1 MTETRSIKVEALTRV
16 EGEGGLHVRLNGNI
30 VENVEL
36 SIYEPPRFFEGFLR
50 GRPLE
55 EVPDITARICGIC
68 PVAYQMSAVHALE
81 QALGI
86 SISPEIR
93 RLRRLLYCGE
103 WIESHGLHMH
113 LLQAP
118 DFFNA
123 ASGIELALRFP
134 NEVNRGLKL
143 KKQGNDLLEVLGG
156 RAIHP
161 VNVAV
166 GGFYR
171 APKKDEL
178 QKLIPA
184 FEWGLQ
190 AAIDATRWVAGFD
203 FPDFERQYEMISVS
217 HPEEYPM
224 NEGRIVSTSGLSID
238 VSEYEQT
245 FAEHHVAH
253 STALHSLK
261 TSGET
266 SYHVG
271 PLARINLNRELLCE
285 PAQRVADEVG
295 FATPCFNPFK
305 AIIARGLEIIHA
317 FHEALSILR
326 DYKTFKPSRIVYS
339 QRAGEGCAATEAPRG
354 LIYHRYQVDD
364 EGKVVLAKIVPP
376 TSQNQRQIEL
386 DLIDW
391 LPRVLSPDDQH
402 TADECERLIR
412 SYDPCISCST
422 HFLKLTIDRATTNAG
437 EFQRGQP

>member
-1 MTETRSIKVEALTRV
+1 MSNTRSIKVEALTRV
-16 EGEGGLHVRLNGNI
+16 EGEGGLHVRLNGDL
-30 VENVEL
+30 VEDVQL

-81 QALGI
+81 QALDVTI
-86 SISPEIR
+86 TPEIR

-103 WIESHGLHMH
+103 WIESHGLHIH

-118 DFFNA
+118 DFFGV
-123 ASGIELALRFP
+123 ASGIELAAQFP
-134 NEVNRGLKL
+134 KEVNRGLRL
-143 KKQGNDLLEVLGG
+143 KKHGNELLEALGG

-161 VNVAV
+161 INVAV

-178 QKLIPA
+178 QRLIPS
-184 FEWGLQ
+184 FEWGLD
-190 AAIDATRWVAGFD
+190 AAVETTRWVAGFE
-203 FPDFERQYEMISVS
+203 FPDFTRPYEMIALS
-217 HPEEYPM
+217 HPDEYPM
-224 NEGRIVSTSGLSID
+224 NEGRIASTSGTSIA
-238 VSEYEQT
+238 VSEYEST

-253 STALHSLK
+253 STALHSLR
-261 TSGET
+261 TESQA

-271 PLARINLNRELLCE
+271 PLARVNLNRDRLSET
-285 PAQRVADEVG
+285 ARRIADEVG
-295 FATPCFNPFK
+295 FESPCRNPFQ
-305 AIIARGLEIIHA
+305 AIIARGLELIHA
-317 FHEALSILR
+317 FEEGLCILR
-326 DYKTFKPSRIVYS
+326 DYRPFRPARIEYEY
-339 QRAGEGCAATEAPRG
+339 RNGEGCAATEAPRG

-364 EGKVVLAKIVPP
+364 AGKVVLAKIVPP

-391 LPRVLSPDDQH
+391 LPRVISTDDQR

-422 HFLKLTIDRATTNAG
+422 HFLKLSIDRSSPVV
-437 EFQRGQP
+437 RDPS

>member
-1 MTETRSIKVEALTRV
+1 MSETRSIKIEALTRV
-16 EGEGGLHVRLNGNI
+16 EGEGGLHVRLNGNTI
-30 VENVEL
+30 EDVRL

-81 QALGI
+81 QALGVVI
-86 SISPEIR
+86 TPEIR

-118 DFFNA
+118 DFFGA
-123 ASGIELALRFP
+123 ASGIELAARFP
-134 NEVNRGLKL
+134 EQIKRGLKL
-143 KKQGNDLLEVLGG
+143 KKHGNELLEVLGG

-171 APKKDEL
+171 SPKKEEL
-178 QKLIPA
+178 QRLIPD

-190 AAIDATRWVAGFD
+190 AAIEATRWVAGFD
-203 FPDFERQYEMISVS
+203 FPDFERTYEMVSLS
-217 HPEEYPM
+217 HPDEYPM
-224 NEGRIVSTSGLSID
+224 NEGRIVSTSGLSVD
-238 VSEYEQT
+238 VSEYET
-245 FAEHHVAH
+245 VFAEHHVPH

-261 TSGET
+261 TADQSA
-266 SYHVG
+266 YHVG
-271 PLARINLNRELLCE
+271 PLARVNLNADRLCD
-285 PAQRVADEVG
+285 VARRTAEEIG
-295 FATPCFNPFK
+295 FVLPCNNPFR

-317 FHEALSILR
+317 FDEALTILTEYR
-326 DYKTFKPSRIVYS
+326 QIKQPRIS
-339 QRAGEGCAATEAPRG
+339 FEHHSGEGCAATEAPRG

-364 EGKVVLAKIVPP
+364 EGKVTLAKIVPP

-391 LPRVLSPDDQH
+391 LPTILSDNDQQ
-402 TADECERLIR
+402 TADDCERLIR

-422 HFLKLTIDRATTNAG
+422 HFLKLTLERTSDAG
-437 EFQRGQP
+437 DGFR

>member
-1 MTETRSIKVEALTRV
+1 MSETRSIKIEALTRV
-16 EGEGGLHVRLNGNI
+16 EGEGGLHVRLNGNTI
-30 VENVEL
+30 EDVRL

-81 QALGI
+81 QALGVVI
-86 SISPEIR
+86 TPEIR

-118 DFFNA
+118 DFFGA
-123 ASGIELALRFP
+123 ASGIELAARFP
-134 NEVNRGLKL
+134 EQIKRGLKL
-143 KKQGNDLLEVLGG
+143 KKHGNELLEVLGG

-171 APKKDEL
+171 SPKKEEL
-178 QKLIPA
+178 QRLIPD

-190 AAIDATRWVAGFD
+190 AAIEATRWVASFD
-203 FPDFERQYEMISVS
+203 FPDFKRPYEMVSLS
-217 HPEEYPM
+217 HPDEYPM

-238 VSEYEQT
+238 VSEYET
-245 FAEHHVAH
+245 VFAEHHVSH

-261 TSGET
+261 TADQSA
-266 SYHVG
+266 YHVG
-271 PLARINLNRELLCE
+271 PLARVNLNADRLCK
-285 PAQRVADEVG
+285 AARRIADEIG
-295 FATPCFNPFK
+295 FELPCTNPFR

-317 FHEALSILR
+317 FDEALTILTEYR
-326 DYKTFKPSRIVYS
+326 QIKPPRISFERHSGV
-339 QRAGEGCAATEAPRG
+339 GCAATEAPRG

-364 EGKVVLAKIVPP
+364 EGKVTLAKIVPP

-391 LPRVLSPDDQH
+391 LPTILSDNDQQ
-402 TADECERLIR
+402 TADDCERLIR

-422 HFLKLTIDRATTNAG
+422 HFLKLTLERTSKAG
-437 EFQRGQP
+437 DGFR

>member
-1 MTETRSIKVEALTRV
+1 MSENRTIRVEALTRV
-16 EGEGGLHVRLNGNI
+16 EGEGGLHVRLNGNV
-30 VENVEL
+30 VEDL
-36 SIYEPPRFFEGFLR
+36 QLTIYEPPRFFEGFLR

-55 EVPDITARICGIC
+55 DVPDITARICGIC

-81 QALGI
+81 QALGVT
-86 SISPEIR
+86 ISPEIR

-123 ASGIELALRFP
+123 ASGIELAATFP
-134 NEVNRGLKL
+134 HEVTRGLKL
-143 KKQGNDLLEVLGG
+143 KKLGNDLLEVLGG

-161 VNVAV
+161 INVAV

-171 APKKDEL
+171 APKKEEL
-178 QKLIPA
+178 QKLIPS

-190 AAIDATRWVAGFD
+190 AAIEATRWVAGFE
-203 FPDFERQYEMISVS
+203 FPDFERPYEMISVS
-217 HPEEYPM
+217 HPDEYPM
-224 NEGRIVSTSGLSID
+224 NEGRIVSSSGLTID
-238 VSEYEQT
+238 VAQYEQT

-261 TSGET
+261 VTDRS

-271 PLARINLNRELLCE
+271 PLARINLNRERLCE
-285 PAQRVADEVG
+285 TALRVADEIG
-295 FATPCFNPFK
+295 FHRPCLNPFK
-305 AIIARGLEIIHA
+305 AIIARGLEVIHA
-317 FHEALSILR
+317 FDEALSILR
-326 DYKTFKPSRIVYS
+326 DYQSFKPSRIPYEY
-339 QRAGEGCAATEAPRG
+339 RAGEGCAATEAPRG
-354 LIYHRYQVDD
+354 LIYHRYGIDD
-364 EGKVVLAKIVPP
+364 QGKVTFAKIVPP

-391 LPRVLSPDDQH
+391 LPRVLSADDQR

-422 HFLKLTIDRATTNAG
+422 HFLKLTWEQPRAVI
-437 EFQRGQP
+437 EHSP

>member
-1 MTETRSIKVEALTRV
+1 MTETRIIKVEALTRV
-16 EGEGGLHVRLNGNI
+16 EGEGGLHVRLNGAV
-30 VENVEL
+30 VEDVQL

-81 QALGI
+81 QALGVL
-86 SISPEIR
+86 ISPEIR

-123 ASGIELALRFP
+123 ASGIELAARFP
-134 NEVNRGLKL
+134 NEVTRGLKL
-143 KKQGNDLLEVLGG
+143 KKQGNELLEALGG

-161 VNVAV
+161 INVAV

-178 QKLIPA
+178 RKLIPG

-190 AAIDATRWVAGFD
+190 AAIDATHWVAGFD
-203 FPDFERQYEMISVS
+203 FPDFERNYEMISVC
-217 HPEEYPM
+217 HPDEYPM
-224 NEGRIVSTSGLSID
+224 NEGRVGSTSGLSVD
-238 VSEYEQT
+238 VSEYETT
-245 FAEHHVAH
+245 FAEQHVAH

-261 TSGET
+261 TSDQT

-271 PLARINLNRELLCE
+271 PLARVNLNREKLCDT
-285 PAQRVADEVG
+285 ARRVADEVG
-295 FATPCFNPFK
+295 FGSPCFNPFK
-305 AIIARGLEIIHA
+305 AIIARGLEVIHA
-317 FHEALSILR
+317 FDEALSILR
-326 DYKTFKPSRIVYS
+326 EYQPFSPSRIGYTHRS
-339 QRAGEGCAATEAPRG
+339 GEGCAATEAPRG
-354 LIYHRYQVDD
+354 LIYHRYQVD
-364 EGKVVLAKIVPP
+364 EAGRVVLAKIVPP

-391 LPRVLSPDDQH
+391 LPHVLGDDDQH

-422 HFLKLTIDRATTNAG
+422 HFLKLVVDRVNAG
-437 EFQRGQP
+437 AGDPR

>member
-1 MTETRSIKVEALTRV
+1 MSETRTIKVEALTRV
-16 EGEGGLHVRLNGNI
+16 EGEGGLHVRLNGNT
-30 VENVEL
+30 VEEVQL

-81 QALGI
+81 QALGV

-113 LLQAP
+113 LLQA
-118 DFFNA
+118 
-123 ASGIELALRFP
+123 LA
-134 NEVNRGLKL
+134 
-143 KKQGNDLLEVLGG
+143 G

-161 VNVAV
+161 INVAV

-171 APKKDEL
+171 APKKEEL
-178 QKLIPA
+178 RKLIPA

-203 FPDFERQYEMISVS
+203 FPDFDRNYEMISVC
-217 HPEEYPM
+217 HPDEYPM
-224 NEGRIVSTSGLSID
+224 NQGRIVPTSGLSID
-238 VSEYEQT
+238 VSEYEQM
-245 FAEHHVAH
+245 FAEYHVAH
-253 STALHSLK
+253 STALHSHR
-261 TSGET
+261 TSDHS

-271 PLARINLNRELLCE
+271 PLARVNLNREKLCE
-285 PAQRVADEVG
+285 NARRVADDIG
-295 FATPCFNPFK
+295 FTTPCFNPFK
-305 AIIARGLEIIHA
+305 AIIARSLEVIHA
-317 FHEALSILR
+317 FDEALTILR
-326 DYKTFKPSRIVYS
+326 EYKPFKPSRIPY
-339 QRAGEGCAATEAPRG
+339 QHRAGEGWAATEAPRG

-364 EGKVVLAKIVPP
+364 QGKVELAKIVPP

-391 LPRVLSPDDQH
+391 LPRVLCDDDQH

-422 HFLKLTIDRATTNAG
+422 HFLKLTFDRRESRDG
-437 EFQRGQP
+437 GP